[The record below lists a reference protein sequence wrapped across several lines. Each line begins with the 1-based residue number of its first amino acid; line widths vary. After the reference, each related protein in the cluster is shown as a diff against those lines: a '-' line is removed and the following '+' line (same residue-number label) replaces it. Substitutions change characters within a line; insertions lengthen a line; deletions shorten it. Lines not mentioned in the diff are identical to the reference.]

1 MKKGMA
7 AVRGRECMS
16 LWPTAF
22 NAHARSPCRFDEYRT
37 IFRSKDSHTCR
48 VHKFESDNEGTERR
62 KKTRLPSPP
71 NLGGKQPDKSWNPSS
86 LAFLGDSVWELY
98 ARNLFF
104 HPPMHAS
111 KYRGSVV
118 KVVRAEAQSEA
129 FTKLLDNDI
138 LTEKE
143 EEILRWGKNASGT
156 LPKRLSTDKLKMS
169 VYREATAVECLVGY
183 LYASGNGDRLDVIM
197 EYLGLMPSE

>member
-1 MKKGMA
+1 MT
-7 AVRGRECMS
+7 AVCGKDCMS
-16 LWPTAF
+16 NRPF
-22 NAHARSPCRFDEYRT
+22 CAHARSPCQFDQYRVV
-37 IFRSKDSHTCR
+37 SKLKFDKRCRQLTCNC
-48 VHKFESDNEGTERR
+48 DGEGSERR
-62 KKTRLPSPP
+62 DKTRLPSPP
-71 NLGGKQPDKSWNPSS
+71 HLGGKQPDKSWNPSS

-111 KYRGSVV
+111 KYRSSVV
-118 KVVRAEAQSEA
+118 KMVRAEAQSEA
-129 FTKLLDNDI
+129 FARLLKNGI

-183 LYASGNGDRLDVIM
+183 LYASGNADRLDVIM
-197 EYLGLMPSE
+197 KYLGLMPSG